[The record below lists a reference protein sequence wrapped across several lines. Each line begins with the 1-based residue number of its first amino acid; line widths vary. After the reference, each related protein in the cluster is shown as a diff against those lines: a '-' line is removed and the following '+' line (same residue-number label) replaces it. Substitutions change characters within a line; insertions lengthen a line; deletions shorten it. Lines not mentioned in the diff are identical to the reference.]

1 MGVLISADLQSLV
14 VVGLTIPDVIR
25 SVDHEVS
32 RVDVVALAGSLKQL
46 RVVDYPWL
54 LEVQLLVLHCNQ
66 STFMFTPQILRSSA

>member
-46 RVVDYPWL
+46 RVVDYP
-54 LEVQLLVLHCNQ
+54 
-66 STFMFTPQILRSSA
+66 